1 MFALKSLDLKFF
13 TGVVFLVNLL
23 LVIFTVYTCVQ
34 GLGLLLVMLSS
45 MVLCDKQ
52 GFADQP
58 HEGTGFCDIGCCSLP
73 TGMTDIPF
81 KRNQHEW
88 KWEADNF

>member
-45 MVLCDKQ
+45 MVLCDNQ

-73 TGMTDIPF
+73 TGMTDILF